1 MRLSLLLCL
10 GATLGLGAQEPAA
23 AQNPAQV
30 KHHLSEIQARLGTVD
45 QQLAALKKRRKG
57 VLVEL
62 QSIALQADRVRTQ
75 AEGAKLRR
83 DQTQLDVVT
92 ITAQKAELQKDIGKL
107 RDELRKQVRWMQA
120 MGPLGDLSVFANMA
134 SFKEYVLQGRYQ
146 VYLRNQERRRL
157 SRIQQLQ
164 ADLAQR
170 EGQLHEALTRLVE
183 EEQQSI
189 QVEAEFKLQQERLQG
204 FLDGLG
210 QDEDR
215 QKEIHAEL
223 AEEAIQLE
231 RMLSQFL
238 VKPKGTAFE
247 GPSAFAA
254 LRGELPQPTA
264 GTLAQGFGEH
274 VNPRFHTKT
283 MQTGLLI
290 LAPSG
295 AEVQA
300 VAEGKVVFVDLYQ
313 SFGPMVILD
322 HGGGFF
328 SLYTHLQGLAVAKG
342 QILKQGET
350 LGAVG
355 ETMDGP
361 RLGFEIRHLTQA
373 QDPNPWLKQR
383 YRPTPESK

>member
-1 MRLSLLLCL
+1 MRLSLLLLL
-10 GATLGLGAQEPAA
+10 GASLGLGAQEA
-23 AQNPAQV
+23 AQNSALA
-30 KHHLSEIQARLGTVD
+30 KRHLSEIQARLGTVD
-45 QQLAALKKRRKG
+45 QQLSALKKRRKG

-62 QSIALQADRVRTQ
+62 QSISLQADRVRTQ

-92 ITAQKAELQKDIGKL
+92 ITAQKGQLQQDLGKL
-107 RDELRKQVRWMQA
+107 REELRKQVRWMQA
-120 MGPLGDLSVFANMA
+120 MGPLGDFSMFANMS

-164 ADLAQR
+164 ADLAKR
-170 EGQLHEALTRLVE
+170 EGELHEALARLVQ
-183 EEQQSI
+183 EEQQAM
-189 QVEAEFKLQQERLQG
+189 QMEAEFKLQQDRLQG
-204 FLDGLG
+204 FLDGLS

-247 GPSAFAA
+247 GPTAFTA
-254 LRGELPQPTA
+254 LRGDLPQPTP
-264 GTLAQGFGEH
+264 GTLAQAFGEH
-274 VNPRFHTKT
+274 VHPRFHTKT

-290 LAPSG
+290 AAVRG
-295 AEVQA
+295 AEVLA

-342 QILKQGET
+342 QILKQGEA
-350 LGAVG
+350 LGVVG

-373 QDPNPWLKQR
+373 QDPNPWLKQH
-383 YRPTPESK
+383 YRPGVEGK